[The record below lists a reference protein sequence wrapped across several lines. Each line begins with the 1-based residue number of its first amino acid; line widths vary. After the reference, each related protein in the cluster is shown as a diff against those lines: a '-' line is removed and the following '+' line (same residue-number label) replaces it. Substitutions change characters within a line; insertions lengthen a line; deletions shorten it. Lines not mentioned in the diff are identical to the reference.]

1 MTGDREQAGRLRSE
15 VAVRHRPPANGDP
28 ADGHPADN
36 YPADDHPADNYPAD
50 GHPADNYP
58 AGNHPAGNHAADN
71 YPAGDQAADS
81 AGQPSD
87 LVASLFRAHA
97 VALVRVA
104 TLLLGDRQS
113 AEDVVQDAF
122 FGLYRGLPGLRDRS
136 KALPYLRASVINGSR
151 SVLRA
156 RKRAFLRRVQHEPP
170 VWSAESAAM
179 DGEDR
184 KAMLAAVARLPRRA
198 REVLALRYYLD
209 LADHEIAA
217 ALGISRATVSSTAS
231 RALAKLAREL
241 KEEP

>member
-1 MTGDREQAGRLRSE
+1 MTGDHEQAGRLRSE
-15 VAVRHRPPANGDP
+15 VAVRRRPPASGRP
-28 ADGHPADN
+28 ANDHPTDDHSTGGHQTN
-36 YPADDHPADNYPAD
+36 DHPAG
-50 GHPADNYP
+50 GHQANDP
-58 AGNHPAGNHAADN
+58 
-71 YPAGDQAADS
+71 AADS
-81 AGQPSD
+81 AGQ
-87 LVASLFRAHA
+87 VADQISGLFRAHA
-97 VALVRVA
+97 IALVRVA
-104 TLLLGDRQS
+104 TLLLGDQQS

-156 RKRAFLRRVQHEPP
+156 RKRAGLRRVQHDPP

-179 DGEDR
+179 AGEDR
-184 KAMLAAVARLPRRA
+184 KALLAAVARLPRRS

-241 KEEP
+241 KEEQ

>member
-15 VAVRHRPPANGDP
+15 VAVRRRPPAS
-28 ADGHPADN
+28 
-36 YPADDHPADNYPAD
+36 DHPASDHPASD
-50 GHPADNYP
+50 HPANGHP
-58 AGNHPAGNHAADN
+58 
-71 YPAGDQAADS
+71 GDDPAADS

-87 LVASLFRAHA
+87 LVAGLFRAHA

-104 TLLLGDRQS
+104 TLLLGDQQS

-151 SVLRA
+151 SVLRG
-156 RKRAFLRRVQHEPP
+156 RKRAFLRQVQHEPP

-184 KAMLAAVARLPRRA
+184 KALLAAVARLPRRA

-209 LADHEIAA
+209 LADYEIAA

-241 KEEP
+241 KEEQ

>member
-1 MTGDREQAGRLRSE
+1 MTGDREQVGRLRSE
-15 VAVRHRPPANGDP
+15 VAVRRRPPADGVPAAGHPTNDHPTSGHPTDGDP
-28 ADGHPADN
+28 ADGHPAS
-36 YPADDHPADNYPAD
+36 DHPAG
-50 GHPADNYP
+50 GHQANDL
-58 AGNHPAGNHAADN
+58 
-71 YPAGDQAADS
+71 AADS
-81 AGQPSD
+81 AGQPSE
-87 LVASLFRAHA
+87 LVAGLFRAHA

-104 TLLLGDRQS
+104 TLLLGDQQS

-156 RKRAFLRRVQHEPP
+156 RKRAFLRKVQHEPP

-179 DGEDR
+179 AGEDR
-184 KAMLAAVARLPRRA
+184 KALLAAVARLPRRA

>member
-1 MTGDREQAGRLRSE
+1 MTGDHEQFGRLRSE
-15 VAVRHRPPANGDP
+15 VAVRRRPPADYQP
-28 ADGHPADN
+28 AD
-36 YPADDHPADNYPAD
+36 Y
-50 GHPADNYP
+50 
-58 AGNHPAGNHAADN
+58 HAAD
-71 YPAGDQAADS
+71 YHAADP
-81 AGQPSD
+81 AADPGDQPSD
-87 LVASLFRAHA
+87 LVAGLFRAHA

-104 TLLLGDRQS
+104 TLLLGDQQS

-122 FGLYRGLPGLRDRS
+122 FGLHRGLPGLRDRS

-156 RKRAFLRRVQHEPP
+156 RRRAFTRKVQHEPP

-184 KAMLAAVARLPRRA
+184 KALLAAVARLPRRS

>member
-1 MTGDREQAGRLRSE
+1 MTGDHEQLGRLRSE
-15 VAVRHRPPANGDP
+15 VAVRRRPPADGGPAADHPTNDHPTDGDP
-28 ADGHPADN
+28 ADGHPAS
-36 YPADDHPADNYPAD
+36 DHPANDP
-50 GHPADNYP
+50 
-58 AGNHPAGNHAADN
+58 
-71 YPAGDQAADS
+71 AADS

-87 LVASLFRAHA
+87 LVAGLFRAHA

-104 TLLLGDRQS
+104 TLLLGDQQS

-156 RKRAFLRRVQHEPP
+156 RKRAFLRKVQHEPP

-179 DGEDR
+179 AGEDR
-184 KAMLAAVARLPRRA
+184 KALLAAVARLPRRS

-209 LADHEIAA
+209 LADHEIGA

>member
-1 MTGDREQAGRLRSE
+1 MTGDHEQVGRLRSE
-15 VAVRHRPPANGDP
+15 VAVRRRPPANEDP
-28 ADGHPADN
+28 ANDHPT
-36 YPADDHPADNYPAD
+36 DDHPANDHPSNDHPTAD
-50 GHPADNYP
+50 P
-58 AGNHPAGNHAADN
+58 
-71 YPAGDQAADS
+71 AADS
-81 AGQPSD
+81 AGQ
-87 LVASLFRAHA
+87 VADQVSGLFRAHA

-104 TLLLGDRQS
+104 TLLLGDQQS

-156 RKRAFLRRVQHEPP
+156 RKRAGLRRVQHDPP

-179 DGEDR
+179 AGEDR
-184 KAMLAAVARLPRRA
+184 KALLAAVARLPRRA

-209 LADHEIAA
+209 LADHEIGA

-241 KEEP
+241 KEEQ

>member
-1 MTGDREQAGRLRSE
+1 MTGDHEQLGRLPSE
-15 VAVRHRPPANGDP
+15 VAVRRRPPADGGP
-28 ADGHPADN
+28 AADHPTNDHPTDGRPAN
-36 YPADDHPADNYPAD
+36 DHPAG
-50 GHPADNYP
+50 GHQANDL
-58 AGNHPAGNHAADN
+58 
-71 YPAGDQAADS
+71 AADS
-81 AGQPSD
+81 AGQ
-87 LVASLFRAHA
+87 VADQVSGLFRAHA

-104 TLLLGDRQS
+104 TLLLGDQQS

-156 RKRAFLRRVQHEPP
+156 RKRAFLRKVQHEPP

-179 DGEDR
+179 AGEDR
-184 KAMLAAVARLPRRA
+184 KALLAAVARLPRRS

-209 LADHEIAA
+209 LADHEIAT

-241 KEEP
+241 KEEQ

>member
-1 MTGDREQAGRLRSE
+1 MTGDHEQGGPLRSE
-15 VAVRHRPPANGDP
+15 VAVRRRPPANGGP
-28 ADGHPADN
+28 ANGGPAN
-36 YPADDHPADNYPAD
+36 DHPAND
-50 GHPADNYP
+50 HPANDHP
-58 AGNHPAGNHAADN
+58 ANDHPTDRHPANDHPAGGHQANDL
-71 YPAGDQAADS
+71 AADS
-81 AGQPSD
+81 TGQ
-87 LVASLFRAHA
+87 VADQISGLFRAHA

-104 TLLLGDRQS
+104 TLLLGDQQS

-179 DGEDR
+179 AGEDR
-184 KAMLAAVARLPRRA
+184 KALLAAVARLPRRS

-231 RALAKLAREL
+231 RALARLAREL
-241 KEEP
+241 KEEQ

>member
-1 MTGDREQAGRLRSE
+1 MTDDQDPFGRSRSD
-15 VAVRHRPPANGDP
+15 VATRRRPPPGAEPTDAAPTDAAPTDDP
-28 ADGHPADN
+28 A
-36 YPADDHPADNYPAD
+36 
-50 GHPADNYP
+50 
-58 AGNHPAGNHAADN
+58 
-71 YPAGDQAADS
+71 
-81 AGQPSD
+81 GQSD
-87 LVASLFRAHA
+87 LIAGLFRAHA
-97 VALVRVA
+97 LALVRVA
-104 TLLLGDRQS
+104 MLLLGDQQS

-122 FGLYRGLPGLRDRS
+122 FGLYRGLPGLRDPS

-156 RKRAFLRRVQHEPP
+156 RKRAVRRSLQHDPP

-179 DGEDR
+179 AGEDR
-184 KAMLAAVARLPRRA
+184 KALLAAVATLPRRA

-217 ALGISRATVSSTAS
+217 ALGVSRATVSSTAS

>member
-1 MTGDREQAGRLRSE
+1 MTGDHEQLGRLRSE
-15 VAVRHRPPANGDP
+15 VAVRRRPPADGGPAADHPTNDHPTNDHPTDGDP
-28 ADGHPADN
+28 ADGHPAG
-36 YPADDHPADNYPAD
+36 
-50 GHPADNYP
+50 GHQANDP
-58 AGNHPAGNHAADN
+58 
-71 YPAGDQAADS
+71 AADS

-87 LVASLFRAHA
+87 LVAGLFRAHA

-104 TLLLGDRQS
+104 TLLLGDQQS

-156 RKRAFLRRVQHEPP
+156 RKRAFLRKVQHEPP

-179 DGEDR
+179 AGEDR
-184 KAMLAAVARLPRRA
+184 KALLAAVARLPRRA

>member
-1 MTGDREQAGRLRSE
+1 MTDDQDQFGRLRTD
-15 VAVRHRPPANGDP
+15 VATRRRPRPGTEPAGTEP
-28 ADGHPADN
+28 ADAEPADSE
-36 YPADDHPADNYPAD
+36 PADD
-50 GHPADNYP
+50 P
-58 AGNHPAGNHAADN
+58 AG
-71 YPAGDQAADS
+71 QT
-81 AGQPSD
+81 D
-87 LVASLFRAHA
+87 LVAGLFRAHA
-97 VALVRVA
+97 IALVRVA
-104 TLLLGDRQS
+104 TLLLGDQQS

-122 FGLYRGLPGLRDRS
+122 FGLHRGLPGLSDRS

-156 RKRAFLRRVQHEPP
+156 RKRALRRGVQHDPP

-179 DGEDR
+179 AGEDR
-184 KAMLAAVARLPRRA
+184 KALLAAVARLPRRA

-209 LADHEIAA
+209 LADHEIGA

>member
-1 MTGDREQAGRLRSE
+1 MTGDHEQLGRLRSE
-15 VAVRHRPPANGDP
+15 VAVRRRPPADGGPAADHPTNDHPTSDHPTDGDP
-28 ADGHPADN
+28 ADGHPAGGHQ
-36 YPADDHPADNYPAD
+36 ADDP
-50 GHPADNYP
+50 
-58 AGNHPAGNHAADN
+58 
-71 YPAGDQAADS
+71 AADS

-87 LVASLFRAHA
+87 LVAGLFRAHA

-104 TLLLGDRQS
+104 TLLLGDQQS

-156 RKRAFLRRVQHEPP
+156 RKRAFLRKVQHEPP

-179 DGEDR
+179 AGEDR
-184 KAMLAAVARLPRRA
+184 KALLAAVARLPRRA